1 MRNKVSSRVS
11 RPLTIGRVV
20 RALGAVTVFLSCSA
34 VSFAHP
40 MGNFSISHYAGI
52 RIQEG
57 YLELHYILDE
67 AEIPT
72 FQEMQRTGLVPNPGD
87 PSVVSYLSDQA
98 EAFKTGLRLELDGNP
113 LTLETVSTNV
123 IFPAGAG
130 GLPTMKLGFL
140 YRASLRNLQNSE
152 RHQLHYRDNNFRDR
166 AGWKEIVATPV
177 PNITVVDANVSAA
190 DHSQQLTNYP
200 TDLTT
205 SPPQQLEAEVAFVF
219 TAAAARVTAHPL
231 SLIRPTQPAEGMH
244 APATSIPQPAGTSQS
259 AQSAQSA
266 QPGTGTPLALKANQ
280 QATPRSAFTEL
291 MRTRELSFS
300 IVLFAAM
307 VALGLGGLHALEPG
321 HGKTLVAAYLVGSQ
335 GTAVHALL
343 LGLIVT
349 VSHTAGVF
357 LLGAITLYAQ
367 KYVVPEQLYPWLG
380 VISGLT
386 ISLLGLYLLLQRY
399 LGFESGQLFSHSH
412 GGYRHGGFGETPS
425 DGITFPQSD
434 GTASATSVQAVPFRQ
449 LLALGITGGMIPCP
463 AALVVLLSAVALHR
477 VGFGLFLIVVFS
489 AGLAAVLIAT
499 GLLVVYSG
507 RFLARLHAEGPLI
520 RRWLPLA
527 SAAAVTALGFAIA
540 LRALLS
546 AGFLQMRL

>member
-1 MRNKVSSRVS
+1 V
-11 RPLTIGRVV
+11 
-20 RALGAVTVFLSCSA
+20 
-34 VSFAHP
+34 
-40 MGNFSISHYAGI
+40 
-52 RIQEG
+52 
-57 YLELHYILDE
+57 
-67 AEIPT
+67 
-72 FQEMQRTGLVPNPGD
+72 
-87 PSVVSYLSDQA
+87 
-98 EAFKTGLRLELDGNP
+98 
-113 LTLETVSTNV
+113 
-123 IFPAGAG
+123 
-130 GLPTMKLGFL
+130 
-140 YRASLRNLQNSE
+140 
-152 RHQLHYRDNNFRDR
+152 
-166 AGWKEIVATPV
+166 
-177 PNITVVDANVSAA
+177 
-190 DHSQQLTNYP
+190 
-200 TDLTT
+200 
-205 SPPQQLEAEVAFVF
+205 
-219 TAAAARVTAHPL
+219 
-231 SLIRPTQPAEGMH
+231 
-244 APATSIPQPAGTSQS
+244 
-259 AQSAQSA
+259 
-266 QPGTGTPLALKANQ
+266 
-280 QATPRSAFTEL
+280 
-291 MRTRELSFS
+291 
-300 IVLFAAM
+300 

-321 HGKTLVAAYLVGSQ
+321 HGKTLVAAYLVGSR
-335 GTAVHALL
+335 GTAAHALL

-425 DGITFPQSD
+425 DGVTFPQSE

-499 GLLVVYSG
+499 GLLVVCSG
-507 RFLARLHAEGPLI
+507 RFLTRLHAEGPLF

-527 SAAAVTALGFAIA
+527 SAAAVTALGFTIA

-546 AGFLQMRL
+546 TGFLQMRL

>member
-1 MRNKVSSRVS
+1 VRDKLSSRAT
-11 RPLTIGRVV
+11 RPLTLGHLV
-20 RALGAVTVFLSCSA
+20 RAVVAVTVFLACPA
-34 VSFAHP
+34 VSSAHP
-40 MGNFSISHYAGI
+40 MGNFSISHYAAI
-52 RIQEG
+52 SVQDG

-72 FQEMQRTGLVPNPGD
+72 FQEMQRTGLVANASD
-87 PSVVSYLSDQA
+87 PSVVSYLSDEA
-98 EAFKTGLRLELDGNP
+98 AAFKTGLRLELDGSP

-140 YRASLRNLQNSE
+140 YRASLPNLQTPD
-152 RHQLHYRDNNFRDR
+152 RHQLHYRDDNFRDR
-166 AGWKEIVATPV
+166 AGWKEIVATAAPSIALV
-177 PNITVVDANVSAA
+177 NANVPAI
-190 DHSQQLTNYP
+190 DQSQQLTNYP
-200 TDLTT
+200 TDLTAN
-205 SPPQQLEAEVAFVF
+205 PPQELEADVAFVI
-219 TAAAARVTAHPL
+219 TASATRVTPL
-231 SLIRPTQPAEGMH
+231 PLRAIRPRQPAEKIP
-244 APATSIPQPAGTSQS
+244 AAATSTPKATSTWHP
-259 AQSAQSA
+259 A
-266 QPGTGTPLALKANQ
+266 QPGAAAPLALKANQ
-280 QATPRSAFTEL
+280 QATPRSPFTEL
-291 MRTRELSFS
+291 MRTRQLSFS
-300 IVLFAAM
+300 LVLFAAV

-412 GGYRHGGFGETPS
+412 GGYRHGGFAETLS
-425 DGITFPQSD
+425 DEAAIPETD
-434 GTASATSVQAVPFRQ
+434 GAASATSVQAVPFRQ

-507 RFLARLHAEGPLI
+507 RFVTQLHGDGPLL

-546 AGFLQMRL
+546 AGFLQMRM

>member
-1 MRNKVSSRVS
+1 
-11 RPLTIGRVV
+11 
-20 RALGAVTVFLSCSA
+20 
-34 VSFAHP
+34 
-40 MGNFSISHYAGI
+40 
-52 RIQEG
+52 
-57 YLELHYILDE
+57 
-67 AEIPT
+67 
-72 FQEMQRTGLVPNPGD
+72 
-87 PSVVSYLSDQA
+87 
-98 EAFKTGLRLELDGNP
+98 
-113 LTLETVSTNV
+113 
-123 IFPAGAG
+123 
-130 GLPTMKLGFL
+130 
-140 YRASLRNLQNSE
+140 
-152 RHQLHYRDNNFRDR
+152 
-166 AGWKEIVATPV
+166 
-177 PNITVVDANVSAA
+177 
-190 DHSQQLTNYP
+190 
-200 TDLTT
+200 
-205 SPPQQLEAEVAFVF
+205 
-219 TAAAARVTAHPL
+219 
-231 SLIRPTQPAEGMH
+231 
-244 APATSIPQPAGTSQS
+244 
-259 AQSAQSA
+259 
-266 QPGTGTPLALKANQ
+266 
-280 QATPRSAFTEL
+280 
-291 MRTRELSFS
+291 MRTRQLSFS
-300 IVLFAAM
+300 LVLFAAV

-335 GTAVHALL
+335 GTAAHALL

-367 KYVVPEQLYPWLG
+367 RYVVPEQLYPWLG

-412 GGYRHGGFGETPS
+412 GGYRHGGFGETLS
-425 DGITFPQSD
+425 DEAAIPETD
-434 GTASATSVQAVPFRQ
+434 GGASATSVQAVPFRQ

-507 RFLARLHAEGPLI
+507 RFMMQLHGDGPLL

-546 AGFLQMRL
+546 AGFLQMRM

>member
-1 MRNKVSSRVS
+1 
-11 RPLTIGRVV
+11 
-20 RALGAVTVFLSCSA
+20 
-34 VSFAHP
+34 

-52 RIQEG
+52 RIQSG
-57 YLELHYILDE
+57 YVELRYIVDE

-72 FQEMQRTGLVPNPGD
+72 FQEVQRTGLVPDPGD
-87 PSVVSYLSDQA
+87 PNVANYLRDEA
-98 EAFKTGLRLELDGNP
+98 EAFKAGLRLELDGRL

-130 GLPTMKLGFL
+130 GLPTMKLGVV
-140 YRASLRNLQNSE
+140 YRAALGSLQPSQ
-152 RHQLHYRDNNFRDR
+152 RHQLHYRDDNFRDR
-166 AGWKEIVATPV
+166 AGWKEIVATATPKIV
-177 PNITVVDANVSAA
+177 LESANVSGT
-190 DHSQQLTNYP
+190 DQSQQLTNYP

-205 SPPQQLEAEVAFVF
+205 SPPQELEADIAFAV
-219 TAAAARVTAHPL
+219 TASAARVTPSAQLPICPAQL
-231 SLIRPTQPAEGMH
+231 AKRMRAVAATNPAPTSTSQPTQPT
-244 APATSIPQPAGTSQS
+244 ATA
-259 AQSAQSA
+259 
-266 QPGTGTPLALKANQ
+266 PLALQANQ

-291 MRTRELSFS
+291 MRTRQLSFS

-335 GTAVHALL
+335 GTALHALM

-367 KYVVPEQLYPWLG
+367 KYVVPERLYPWLG

-399 LGFESGQLFSHSH
+399 LGFESAQLFSHSH
-412 GGYRHGGFGETPS
+412 GGYRHGGFGETLA
-425 DGITFPQSD
+425 DAQ
-434 GTASATSVQAVPFRQ
+434 TASRSDDSASVVPVRAVPFRQ
-449 LLALGITGGMIPCP
+449 LFALGVTGGIVPCP

-507 RFLARLHAEGPLI
+507 RFISRMHGEGPLLQ
-520 RRWLPLA
+520 RWLPLA

-540 LRALLS
+540 LRALLG
-546 AGFLQMRL
+546 AGFLQMKL

>member
-1 MRNKVSSRVS
+1 MRSEVSSRAT
-11 RPLTIGRVV
+11 RPLTRGRVV
-20 RALGAVTVFLSCSA
+20 RALVAVTIFLACSA
-34 VSFAHP
+34 ASFAHP

-52 RIQEG
+52 RIQDG
-57 YLELHYILDE
+57 YLELDYILDE

-72 FQEMQRTGLVPNPGD
+72 FQEMQRTGLVANASD
-87 PSVVSYLSDQA
+87 PSVVSYLSDEA
-98 EAFKTGLRLELDGNP
+98 AAFKTGLRLELDGSP

-140 YRASLRNLQNSE
+140 YRAALPNLQTAE
-152 RHQLHYRDNNFRDR
+152 RHQLHYRDDNFRDR
-166 AGWKEIVATPV
+166 AGWKEIVATAAPSFALV
-177 PNITVVDANVSAA
+177 NANVPAI
-190 DHSQQLTNYP
+190 DQSQQLTNYP
-200 TDLTT
+200 TDLTAN
-205 SPPQQLEAEVAFVF
+205 PPQELEADVAFAI
-219 TAAAARVTAHPL
+219 TAAATRVTPL
-231 SLIRPTQPAEGMH
+231 PLRAIRPTQPAERIP
-244 APATSIPQPAGTSQS
+244 AAATSTPKATNTWHP
-259 AQSAQSA
+259 A
-266 QPGTGTPLALKANQ
+266 QPGAAAPLALKANQ
-280 QATPRSAFTEL
+280 QATPRSPFTEL
-291 MRTRELSFS
+291 MRTRQLSFS
-300 IVLFAAM
+300 LVLFAAV

-335 GTAVHALL
+335 GTAAHALL

-367 KYVVPEQLYPWLG
+367 RYVVPEQLYPWLG

-412 GGYRHGGFGETPS
+412 GGYRHGDFGETLS
-425 DGITFPQSD
+425 DEAAIPETD
-434 GTASATSVQAVPFRQ
+434 GGASATSVQAVPFRQ

-507 RFLARLHAEGPLI
+507 RFMTQLHGDGPLL

-546 AGFLQMRL
+546 AGFLQMRM